1 MRMTLSIIMH
11 QVDGLEEERHV
22 LVRSQVSYA
31 MLKDFLVRI
40 LWHYDGHVT
49 SNTAIRDWLDRKSV
63 V

>member
-22 LVRSQVSYA
+22 LVRSQVSRA

-49 SNTAIRDWLDRKSV
+49 SNTAIRDW
-63 V
+63 